1 MTHEHHKIHNNK
13 NGHESHNC
21 GSAQHEGQAN
31 IVKDPVCGMDVD
43 PQKTEH
49 HFTFDERDYH
59 FCSEKCLHKFEAEP
73 KKYLEPREAEPVV
86 EGAIYTCPMH
96 PEIEQIGPGSCPIC
110 GMALELKDA
119 TSGAEEDTTEL
130 DDMTR
135 RFWVSAVLSIP
146 TLLLVMFDHIPGKPM
161 ENIISSE
168 TAMWIEFALASPV
181 MLWAA
186 IPFFKRG
193 WQSVVTMNLN
203 MFTLVALGTGMA
215 YLYSVVGA
223 LFPQIFP
230 EQMRMENGLV
240 DVYFEAAAVIVTL
253 VLLGQVLEL
262 RARAQTSGAIRA
274 LLDLAPK
281 NARVIRDD
289 GTEEDI
295 PLDKVQEGDKLRV
308 RPGESVPTDGEILD
322 GSSTLDE
329 SMITGES
336 MPVTKSAGDK
346 VTGATLNQTGS
357 FIMRADHVGSD
368 TLLSKIVKMVAEA
381 QRSRAPIQKMAD
393 KVSGYFVP
401 VVVLISI
408 ITAIIWGLWGPEPRL
423 AFALVNAVAVLIIA
437 CPCAL
442 GLATPMSIMVGTGRG
457 AAAGILIKNAESLEL
472 MEKIDVLVIDKTGTL
487 TEGRPTLTS
496 VLPAEGMKE
505 DELLS
510 LVASLEKGSEHPL
523 ARAIVEGA
531 QERGVSLYDAM
542 DFESYTGKGV
552 EGIVEGR
559 RVALG
564 NDKLLETLNV
574 ENTDIVD
581 KADELRGEGQTVM
594 LIAIDNKMAGLISV
608 SDPIKETTPQALKDL
623 REQGIRIVMLT
634 GDNEKTA
641 NAVAGKLGIDEIEAG
656 VLPDRKSA
664 IVKRLQGEGYKVAMA
679 GDGVNDAP
687 ALAQADVGIAMGTGA
702 DIAMESAEVTLV
714 KGDLGGIVRARKLSR
729 ATMKNIR
736 QNLFFAFIYNATG
749 VPVAAGLLYP
759 FFGILLSPIIA
770 SAAMTFS
777 SVSVIMNALRLKKSK
792 L

>member
-1 MTHEHHKIHNNK
+1 M
-13 NGHESHNC
+13 GHSCCE
-21 GSAQHEGQAN
+21 GKHEGHNN

-43 PQKTEH
+43 PQKTDN
-49 HFTFDERDYH
+49 HFTFEEKEYH
-59 FCSEKCLHKFEAEP
+59 FCSEKCLNKFETDP
-73 KKYLEPREAEPVV
+73 QKYLSPRKAEPVI

-119 TSGAEEDTTEL
+119 TLGGEEDTTEL

-135 RFWVSAVLSIP
+135 RFWISAVLSIP

-215 YLYSVVGA
+215 YIYSVVGA

-240 DVYFEAAAVIVTL
+240 NVYFEAAAVIITL

-281 NARVIRDD
+281 NARIIRDD

-295 PLDKVQEGDKLRV
+295 PLDQVQEGDKLRV
-308 RPGESVPTDGEILD
+308 RPGESVPTDGEILE
-322 GSSTLDE
+322 GSTTLDE

-336 MPVTKSAGDK
+336 MPVTKSSGDK

-393 KVSGYFVP
+393 MVSGYFVP
-401 VVVLISI
+401 VVVLVAV
-408 ITAIIWGLWGPEPRL
+408 ITAIIWGVWGPEPRL
-423 AFALVNAVAVLIIA
+423 AFAIVNAVAVLIIA

-487 TEGRPTLTS
+487 TEGCPTLTS
-496 VLPAEGMKE
+496 VLTVKDMKE

-531 QERGVSLYDAM
+531 QERKLPLYNAL
-542 DFESYTGKGV
+542 DFKSYTGKGV
-552 EGIVEGR
+552 EGMVEGR
-559 RVALG
+559 KVALG
-564 NDKLLETLNV
+564 NNELFKTLNI
-574 ENTDIVD
+574 EKTDIID
-581 KADELRGEGQTVM
+581 KADEMRSEGQTVM
-594 LIAIDNKMAGLISV
+594 LVAIDNKMAGLISV
-608 SDPIKETTPQALKDL
+608 SDPIKKTTSQALKEL

-641 NAVAGKLGIDEIEAG
+641 RAVASKLDIDEIEAG

-664 IVKRLQGEGYKVAMA
+664 VVKRLQDEGYKVAMA

-714 KGDLGGIVRARKLSR
+714 KGNLDGIVRARKLSR

-736 QNLFFAFIYNATG
+736 QNLFFAFVYNATG

-759 FFGILLSPIIA
+759 FFGLLLSPIIA

-777 SVSVIMNALRLKKSK
+777 SVSVIMNALRLKKAK